1 VLHAKLHELT
11 TGGESSLAA
20 ADNHRLDVLHRSCSL
35 GALLGVCYAQ
45 QWTIWLQRHAWW
57 LLLTMTVLLAVIG
70 VWPVILGIKEDASV
84 PLGITGMTASQL
96 EASSVQGYRLLD
108 FEVRS
113 GGVALIVIG
122 TLLGAVVLGAFRQGL
137 PWAWWVMW
145 VLPVWAA
152 SVFVLI
158 LSIGVAPG
166 QAPPTPMI
174 SGPIFAV
181 LSAALLL
188 VSAPRF
194 FGHQPTQNT

>member
-1 VLHAKLHELT
+1 M
-11 TGGESSLAA
+11 
-20 ADNHRLDVLHRSCSL
+20 
-35 GALLGVCYAQ
+35 
-45 QWTIWLQRHAWW
+45 IWLQRHAWW

-70 VWPVILGIKEDASV
+70 LSPVILGIKEDASV

-96 EASSVQGYRLLD
+96 EASSPEGYRLLD

-122 TLLGAVVLGAFRQGL
+122 TLLSAVVLGPFRQGR

-158 LSIGVAPG
+158 LAIGVAPG

-194 FGHQPTQNT
+194 FGHQPPQNT